1 MPSSIQEAQADAYN
15 DAYAHDT
22 SIQTKADQA
31 DALGLR
37 KRKQAL
43 QKRNAEQLV
52 DIEQLNKGYDHV
64 QRVTL

>member
-22 SIQTKADQA
+22 SMQTKAQQGN
-31 DALGLR
+31 ALGLLR
-37 KRKQAL
+37 RKQGL
-43 QKRNAEQLV
+43 QDRNAELLV
-52 DIEQLNKGYDHV
+52 DIEQKNETLKQV